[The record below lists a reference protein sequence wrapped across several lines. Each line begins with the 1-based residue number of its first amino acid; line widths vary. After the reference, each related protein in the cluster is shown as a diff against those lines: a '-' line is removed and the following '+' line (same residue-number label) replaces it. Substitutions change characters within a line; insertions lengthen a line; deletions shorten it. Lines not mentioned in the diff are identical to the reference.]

1 MSACELG
8 TVVARPV
15 CRLSDPGMAREA
27 ARIEQL
33 DADVFQQNEALV
45 RDVFRFVNQLADA
58 RLGKPASAL
67 TYDGV
72 MLAADQHGEQA
83 AANLETAFV
92 RGAEWRG
99 WSANHVLVTVQST
112 PAETDARFGPV
123 AAARSM

>member
-1 MSACELG
+1 MVAGVAEIAQVLLSACELG
-8 TVVARPV
+8 TVVARLV

-58 RLGKPASAL
+58 RLGKPSSAL

-72 MLAADQHGEQA
+72 MLATNQHGEQT

-92 RGAEWRG
+92 RGA
-99 WSANHVLVTVQST
+99 
-112 PAETDARFGPV
+112 
-123 AAARSM
+123 